1 MQNKKIYNKIIERKN
16 EIQIKIEK
24 IKEDFCKKIKK
35 YHNIMRI
42 STK

>member
-16 EIQIKIEK
+16 EIEIKIEK
-24 IKEDFCKKIKK
+24 IKENFCEKNKK
-35 YHNIMRI
+35 YHNIMQI